1 MKNYKIE
8 LITNYMKE
16 NNLSK
21 TAFCK
26 QCKIS
31 YGVLNK
37 ILKDKSNIRLNVFFK
52 IAKVLNIKVYELWY

>member
-1 MKNYKIE
+1 MKYYKIKF
-8 LITNYMKE
+8 IINFMKE

-31 YGVLNK
+31 LRSLNK
-37 ILKDKSNIRLNVFFK
+37 IFNDDPCLRLRTFSK
-52 IAKVLNIKVYELWY
+52 ISKVLNIKVYELWY